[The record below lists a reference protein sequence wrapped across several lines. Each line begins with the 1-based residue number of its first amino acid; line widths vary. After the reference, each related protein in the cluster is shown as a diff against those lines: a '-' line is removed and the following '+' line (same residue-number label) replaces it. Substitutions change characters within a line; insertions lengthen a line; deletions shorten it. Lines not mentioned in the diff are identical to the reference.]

1 MSNNENIERIERK
14 LDSII
19 TKQDELDGKISRI
32 MSILSNIEKNFY
44 EDDIDGSEYDFE
56 IVCPYC
62 ENEFVIDEDDNLEE
76 VQCPE
81 CKNTIELDW
90 SFDDE
95 NMCSGGNCPRCKGCS
110 SGEEDD
116 M

>member
-1 MSNNENIERIERK
+1 MSNNENIEKIERK

-19 TKQDELDGKISRI
+19 AKQDELDLKISKI
-32 MSILSNIEKNFY
+32 TSILSNIEKNFY
-44 EDDIDGSEYDFE
+44 EEDIDGSDYDFE
-56 IVCPYC
+56 IICPYC
-62 ENEFVIDEDDNLEE
+62 ENEFVIDEDNNLQE

-95 NMCSGGNCPRCKGCS
+95 NMCSGGGCPHCKGCS
-110 SGEEDD
+110 TNEDD
-116 M
+116 DM